1 MSAPKRYTV
10 TSALPYANGP
20 LHVGHIAGAYLPGDI
35 YVRYLRQR
43 GRDVVYVCGSDEHG
57 AAITIQAKKEGTTP
71 QAIIDKYHEINK
83 QAFKDLGIDF
93 DIYHRTS
100 SELHRETASNYFKD
114 LYDKGVFEERETE
127 QYYDEDFSQFLAD
140 RYIVGTCPNCGNDN
154 AYGDQCEKCGTTLS
168 PDELISPRSMLSNK
182 PPVKRL
188 TKHWYLPLN
197 QSEEWLRSWIIKGEG
212 RTEEWKTNVAG
223 QCRSW
228 IEQGLH
234 PRSITRDLDWGVPV
248 PLPGAEGKVLYVWLD
263 APIGYISATKQWA
276 LDNGKQWEPYW
287 KDADT
292 KLVHFIGKD
301 NIVFHCII
309 FPVILKA
316 NDYILPTNV
325 PANEFMNLEGRKLS
339 TSRNWAVWVHE
350 YLRDFPGQEDV
361 LRYYLCSNMP
371 ETKDSEFTWADF
383 QAKNNN
389 ELVATLGNFVNRVM
403 VLTHKYFDGK
413 VPATDALQ
421 SESRVWQ
428 TILGQYTKVE
438 DAIEAYEFK
447 NAQAEMINLAR
458 FGNQYLTK
466 EEPWKTIKT
475 NPEAAAAVLFD
486 CLQIINHLAIIGQ
499 PFLPFTSQKIRQQLN
514 AAAVLV
520 EWNAQYVQ
528 LPTGHQLNQP
538 ELLFSKIE
546 DETIQQQVDKLHAS
560 QPMTQLTDA
569 KQSNVILSNVI
580 LSGVEGG
587 AEGPTYEP
595 MKAEIVFDDF
605 AKIDLRAGTILTA
618 EKVEKADKL
627 LKFTVDLGFEQ
638 RTIVSGVAMHFTP
651 EQCVGQRVSIVANLA
666 PRKLKGIESQGMIL
680 LAEDSAGKLYFT
692 EPTVG
697 APNGAVIR

>member
-83 QAFKDLGIDF
+83 QAFKDLGITF

-100 SELHRETASNYFKD
+100 SELHRETASAYFKD

-168 PDELISPRSMLSNK
+168 PDELINPRSMLSNK
-182 PPVKRL
+182 PPIKRL

-197 QSEEWLRSWIIKGEG
+197 KYEDWLRSWIIKGEG

-248 PLPGAEGKVLYVWLD
+248 PLPGADGKVLYVWLD

-287 KDADT
+287 KDSET

-350 YLRDFPGQEDV
+350 YLHDFPGQQDV

-413 VPATDALQ
+413 VPAIDVLQ
-421 SESRVWQ
+421 SEARVLQ
-428 TILGQYTKVE
+428 PILGQYAKVE
-438 DAIEAYEFK
+438 EAIEGYDFK
-447 NAQAEMINLAR
+447 TALAEMINLAR

-486 CLQIINHLAIIGQ
+486 CLQIINHLSILIE
-499 PFLPFTSQKIRQQLN
+499 PLLPFTSAKIRQQLN
-514 AAAVLV
+514 VASVPAK
-520 EWNAQYVQ
+520 WDTPYVQ
-528 LPTGHQLNQP
+528 IPAGHQLNQP

-546 DETIQQQVDKLHAS
+546 DETIALQVAKLHAS
-560 QPMTQLTDA
+560 QPMSTPT
-569 KQSNVILSNVI
+569 SVT
-580 LSGVEGG
+580 LSGVEEGAEGG
-587 AEGPTYEP
+587 AEGGVEGTAYEP

-605 AKIDLRAGTILTA
+605 AKIDLRAGTIIAA
-618 EKVEKADKL
+618 EKVVKADKL

-651 EQCVGQRVSIVANLA
+651 EQCVGQRVSIVSNLA

>member
-100 SELHRETASNYFKD
+100 SELHREMASNYFKD

-287 KDADT
+287 KDTDT

-316 NDYILPTNV
+316 NNYILPTNV

-421 SESRVWQ
+421 SEGRVWQ

-486 CLQIINHLAIIGQ
+486 CLQIINHIAIIGQ

-514 AAAVLV
+514 AAAVPV

-580 LSGVEGG
+580 LSGVEGV

>member
-197 QSEEWLRSWIIKGEG
+197 QYEEWLRTWIIKGEG

-276 LDNGKQWEPYW
+276 VDNGKQWEPYW

-403 VLTHKYFDGK
+403 VLTNKYYNGI
-413 VPATDALQ
+413 VPQGPQDVLRQEDADFLAQ
-421 SESRVWQ
+421 IDRAYKNISES
-428 TILGQYTKVE
+428 
-438 DAIEAYEFK
+438 IEKYEFRA
-447 NAQAEMINLAR
+447 AQNSLMELAR
-458 FGNQYLTK
+458 QGDKYLGTL
-466 EEPWKTIKT
+466 EPWKLIKT
-475 NPEAAAAVLFD
+475 DPVRTAEVLYNS
-486 CLQIINHLAIIGQ
+486 LQVIGHLSQLAQ
-499 PFLPFTSQKIRQQLN
+499 PFLPNTAAKLRRMLHLN
-514 AAAVLV
+514 ANVA
-520 EWNAQYVQ
+520 WNEQATL
-528 LPTGHQLNQP
+528 LPTGYQLNQP

-546 DETIQQQVDKLHAS
+546 DETIQIQVDKLHAS
-560 QPMTQLTDA
+560 QPMTTPIEDTTETEVA
-569 KQSNVILSNVI
+569 AS
-580 LSGVEGG
+580 
-587 AEGPTYEP
+587 AYEP

-605 AKIDLRAGTILTA
+605 AKIDLRAGTILAA
-618 EKVEKADKL
+618 EKVAKADKL

-651 EQCVGQRVSIVANLA
+651 EQCIGQRVSIVANLA

-692 EPTVG
+692 EPTEG
-697 APNGAVIR
+697 TPNGAVIR

>member
-1 MSAPKRYTV
+1 MSEPKRYTV

-35 YVRYLRQR
+35 YVRYLRLR

-83 QAFKDLGIDF
+83 QAFKDLGINF

-100 SELHRETASNYFKD
+100 SKLHHETSSQYFKD
-114 LYDKGVFEERETE
+114 LYDKGFFEERETE
-127 QYYDEDFSQFLAD
+127 QYYDDEFSQFLAD
-140 RYIVGTCPNCGNDN
+140 RYIIGTCPNCGNEN

-168 PDELISPRSMLSNK
+168 PDELINPRSMLSNK
-182 PPVKRL
+182 APVKRL
-188 TKHWYLPLN
+188 TKHWYLPLDK
-197 QSEEWLRSWIIKGEG
+197 QEDWLREWIIKGNG
-212 RTEEWKTNVAG
+212 RNEEWKVNVAG

-276 LDNGKQWEPYW
+276 IDNNKDWELYW
-287 KDADT
+287 KNKDT

-309 FPVILKA
+309 FPTILKA
-316 NDYILPTNV
+316 NNYILPTNV

-350 YLRDFPGQEDV
+350 FLEDFPGQQDV

-383 QAKNNN
+383 QARNNN

-403 VLTHKYFDGK
+403 VLTHKYFEGKIPDGPQGDLK
-413 VPATDALQ
+413 QEDIEFVAQIAKAYQ
-421 SESRVWQ
+421 NVGES
-428 TILGQYTKVE
+428 
-438 DAIEAYEFK
+438 IEKYDFRQ
-447 NAQAEMINLAR
+447 AQNSLMELAR
-458 FGNQYLTK
+458 SGDRYLGLL
-466 EEPWKTIKT
+466 EPWKLYKIDPKRTAEILY
-475 NPEAAAAVLFD
+475 NGLQVIAHLSVLS
-486 CLQIINHLAIIGQ
+486 L
-499 PFLPFTSQKIRQQLN
+499 PFLPTTSGKLRRLLN
-514 AAAVLV
+514 LPNEF
-520 EWNAQYVQ
+520 EWNPGTVY

-538 ELLFSKIE
+538 ELLFSKVE
-546 DETIQQQVDKLHAS
+546 DETIAKQVTKLHAS
-560 QPMTQLTDA
+560 QPMTTPTEETP
-569 KQSNVILSNVI
+569 ST
-580 LSGVEGG
+580 EGI
-587 AEGPTYEP
+587 ATTQTSAYEP

-605 AKIDLRAGTILTA
+605 AKIDLRAGTIITA

-638 RTIVSGVAMHFTP
+638 RTIVSGVASHFQP
-651 EQCVGQRVSIVANLA
+651 ETLIGQRVSIVANLA

-692 EPTVG
+692 VPAEGT
-697 APNGAVIR
+697 PNGSVIR

>member
-43 GRDVVYVCGSDEHG
+43 GHDVVYVCGSDEHG

-197 QSEEWLRSWIIKGEG
+197 QYEDWLRSWIIKGEG

-276 LDNGKQWEPYW
+276 VDNGKQWEPYW

-421 SESRVWQ
+421 SEGRVWQ
-428 TILGQYTKVE
+428 SILGQYTKVE

-486 CLQIINHLAIIGQ
+486 CLQIINHIAIIGQ

-514 AAAVLV
+514 ATAVPV

-528 LPTGHQLNQP
+528 LPTGHALNQP

-546 DETIQQQVDKLHAS
+546 DETIQQQVDTLHAS
-560 QPMTQLTDA
+560 QPMTTPTEE
-569 KQSNVILSNVI
+569 K
-580 LSGVEGG
+580 G
-587 AEGPTYEP
+587 AIETTASLYEP